1 MNPAL
6 FDAGLVALIASC
18 LLLVALWA
26 FDRFAP
32 SGMMRER
39 HDLTLAALLVVP
51 LVFALAL
58 QPRPAV
64 QEVDFLPTGVNEAI
78 TVADAAPGPKPEAGS
93 TPNPLTRTVG
103 DLIPVQLPWASL
115 SFVAWMTG
123 SALMLLR
130 LCLDLGALS
139 LLRHRSKRTALPGGL
154 YLSRPVEIRRSDRV
168 PSPLMAGYLR
178 PAIYLPADF
187 KLDGSARP
195 ILEHEIAHLTRGD
208 AWTVLGLRFITAVF
222 CWVVPLYALQRM
234 LSRSR
239 EALCDEV
246 AARVTG
252 EPIQLAHAL
261 LDTAQRQLAHPSLAL
276 AAGSSRTA
284 LASRVHHLSS
294 IDLKTQ
300 RTPVMRIALILP
312 AVAAVAFIAT
322 PKVGAAVGSERWEV
336 SYDVE
341 DVSPLFHAAAR
352 GRISEVRAMLEAG
365 ADPNEVSIGDG
376 APLFA
381 AIRAGRRDVF
391 DLLMQYGADP
401 NLPVSGDGSPM
412 IAAAR
417 NGQLEMLQLMLSSG
431 ASLDAGVEGDGN
443 PLIAAVQAGDR
454 NMVEFLLE
462 AGAEVDAYVWGDE
475 TPMVAAAQKG
485 DVRMAELLAEAGA
498 DLSLTVR
505 SPNRHGQEEY
515 RSPLSEARRMGHGDM
530 EGWLMRRGAQHQPPA
545 E

>member
-1 MNPAL
+1 MSPAL
-6 FDAGLVALIASC
+6 LDAGLVALIASG
-18 LLLVALWA
+18 LLLLGMSA

-32 SGMMRER
+32 AGLMRER
-39 HDLTLAALLVVP
+39 HDLALTGLLVVP

-103 DLIPVQLPWASL
+103 DLVPVQLPWASL
-115 SFVAWMTG
+115 AFVAWMTG
-123 SALMLLR
+123 SAFMVLR

-139 LLRHRSKRTALPGGL
+139 LLRHRSERTVLPTGL
-154 YLSRPVEIRRSDRV
+154 RLSRTVEIRRSGRV

-187 KLDGSARP
+187 KLEASARP

-208 AWTVLGLRFITAVF
+208 AWTVLGLRIITVVF
-222 CWVVPLYALQRM
+222 WWVVPLYALQRM

-261 LDTAQRQLAHPSLAL
+261 LDTAQRQLARPSLAL

-294 IDLKTQ
+294 IDLKTR

-322 PKVGAAVGSERWEV
+322 PKVGAAVENERREV

-352 GRISEVRAMLEAG
+352 GRVSEVRAMLEAG
-365 ADPNEVSIGDG
+365 ADPNEVSMGDG

-391 DLLMQYGADP
+391 DLLMDYGADP

-417 NGQLEMLQLMLSSG
+417 NGQLNMLQAMLSSG

-443 PLIAAVQAGDR
+443 PLIAAVQVGDR